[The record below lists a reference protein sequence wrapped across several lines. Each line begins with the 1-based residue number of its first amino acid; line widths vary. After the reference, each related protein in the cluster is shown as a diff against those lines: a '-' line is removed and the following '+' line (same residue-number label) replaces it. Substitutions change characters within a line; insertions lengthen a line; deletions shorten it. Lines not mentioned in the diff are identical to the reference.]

1 MKKTIETNFEE
12 QGYRMTL
19 SAFYEA
25 KLLNKEMGSFF
36 HRSNKK
42 RQERWVK
49 KMVDADISKNGI
61 PEVNPFIE
69 QFEESG
75 GKVNYHLYFI
85 PNIGLTSGLSSSMAN
100 GFRKGL
106 KDIDPALCEE
116 VSYAEFYNNAKP
128 TNQDPKLYCCK
139 SLDEE
144 SYDLLLDRFGGL
156 NTLYV
161 DVDIDLATIQAHAMG
176 LAEQLK
182 TASDEKTEELLD
194 EIEMW
199 LMTARLKRLSIEE
212 VA

>member
-1 MKKTIETNFEE
+1 MIHTCSLAI
-12 QGYRMTL
+12 R
-19 SAFYEA
+19 
-25 KLLNKEMGSFF
+25 
-36 HRSNKK
+36 
-42 RQERWVK
+42 
-49 KMVDADISKNGI
+49 
-61 PEVNPFIE
+61 NPRCNPLGR
-69 QFEESG
+69 G
-75 GKVNYHLYFI
+75 G
-85 PNIGLTSGLSSSMAN
+85 
-100 GFRKGL
+100 
-106 KDIDPALCEE
+106 CQ
-116 VSYAEFYNNAKP
+116 NNAKP

-161 DVDIDLATIQAHAMG
+161 DIGIDLTTIQAHAMG

-199 LMTARLKRLSIEE
+199 LMTARLKQLSIEE